1 MLQWRRQRRFLAVVN
16 LGLVFLGPILVL
28 ATYLV
33 LGPFERSASSNE
45 IRLIVMADI
54 IYVLVTVALVSQR
67 ILRIISQRRQKSAGS
82 LRKSVTPAGITGI

>member
-54 IYVLVTVALVSQR
+54 IYVLVTVALVSKEYCGSFLKGGR
-67 ILRIISQRRQKSAGS
+67 NLLARVCILG
-82 LRKSVTPAGITGI
+82 